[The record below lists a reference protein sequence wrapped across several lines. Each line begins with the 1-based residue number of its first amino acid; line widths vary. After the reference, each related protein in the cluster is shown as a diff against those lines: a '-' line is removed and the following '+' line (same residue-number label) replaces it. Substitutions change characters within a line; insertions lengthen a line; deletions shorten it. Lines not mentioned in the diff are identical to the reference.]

1 MFLFYSFFSRKIGHS
16 MWLHELLGIR
26 YPLIQGGMA
35 WISDASLASAVS
47 EAGGLGVIAA
57 GNAPAEWLRQEIE
70 KVRKCTDAPFG
81 VNVMLLSP
89 HVEAVV
95 EETLRQKVPVVITG
109 AGNPGKYIPKWQE
122 NGSKVIPVVP
132 SLALAKRMERAGAD
146 AVIAEG
152 MEAGGHIGKLATTV
166 LTANIAPQIGIPL
179 VCAGGIWDW
188 RGVAMAVM
196 LGAKGVQVGTRFVMA
211 KECTVNENYKER
223 MANAKDVDS
232 VVTGEMTGH
241 PVRVLRNRLTR
252 ELDELGNGPQALEKF
267 EEATVGAL
275 RKAVVEGDME
285 YGSVMAGQCAAMA
298 QCEESVEEIIRSL
311 FDRKAV
317 EARVAEMMEIPW
329 MI

>member
-1 MFLFYSFFSRKIGHS
+1 

-35 WISDASLASAVS
+35 WVSDASLASAVS

-70 KVRKCTDAPFG
+70 KVRTCTKAPFG

-95 EETLRQKVPVVITG
+95 EETLRQKVPVIITG
-109 AGNPGKYIPKWQE
+109 AGNPGKYIPAWQE

-132 SLALAKRMERAGAD
+132 SLALAKRMERAGVD

-152 MEAGGHIGKLATTV
+152 MESGGHIGKLATTV

-179 VCAGGIWDW
+179 ICAGGIWDW
-188 RGVAMAVM
+188 RGVAMAFM

-211 KECTVNENYKER
+211 TECTVHPNYKER
-223 MANAKDVDS
+223 IAKAKDVDS
-232 VVTGEMTGH
+232 VVTGEITGH
-241 PVRVLRNRLTR
+241 PVRGLRNRLTQ
-252 ELDELGNGPQALEKF
+252 EINALGSGEEALRRI
-267 EEATVGAL
+267 EEATVGSL

-298 QCEESVEEIIRSL
+298 QCEETVEEIIKSL

-317 EARVAEMMEIPW
+317 ASRVKEMMELPW
-329 MI
+329 IG